1 MQTNAAMYVGYA
13 DDDEDVDSIMKKFKA
28 LEEVAEAK
36 RSAGAAD
43 LSEEDLVKAVGLR
56 VGCGVDYSMD
66 ADRAGAGGASGSRH
80 RGPKGEHVQ
89 TGEVQI
95 VPAHV
100 APEELDAADAADA
113 KRRLKAGPDY
123 LPPAQRR
130 DEQVTMPS
138 LVPLELNKDV
148 VMVELEGIYAA
159 CREAAFAAMPA
170 SVAEEERHAFLDAL
184 TRELRLMA
192 ARGTPKEE
200 RTLEKAAH
208 KVVETIEKAY
218 EKTTTVASSAPIVD
232 APDDG
237 ASTMAP
243 DAARRCA
250 AALARAAARD
260 SKSGSKSALRVRSKG
275 TGLICVRPG
284 GIAPNT
290 YLGAY
295 CGELYPGWRWYEKEA
310 AAQAVRRDV
319 RTSLDEV
326 PVFYN
331 AAVER
336 DGDDPRGYDCLFIDG
351 AVKGSILTRASHSC
365 APNAAM
371 RVRVRDGAYAVEMAS
386 VERVRVGDE
395 ICWDYRCRTDSERE
409 MRAALCLCGSR
420 QCRVSYLH
428 FAGHDDTSCVLKKR
442 GTVAHFTAA
451 LLRACGP
458 CGDGRARTERDSVA
472 NESNALSSGSAAAAA
487 AADAAL
493 ARRAAQAG
501 FKAGTRD
508 APGVLFGLPAWL
520 TRYVAFCV
528 AFAAEEREALAE
540 VLEARFAA
548 ETNASDEKVTR
559 ATTESGANESKSA
572 SRLDAEAE
580 AEGVHAGRLQSLAV
594 TLDKVRHVLVHAC
607 GGEDKI
613 ATAPPPL
620 AALDDAAATAHL
632 AATRRR
638 VADAARALGVDVPE
652 DRVSRSASHKKN
664 PSEYDEL
671 VEARRA
677 LASLATS
684 LRTQVAQVDTH
695 VVSAACSAA
704 ADLCDLA
711 ARTKTFFRAVPVRA
725 FESPFVQVGKF
736 DGGDAGTTRRASY
749 GPLSA
754 WAFLVTWHAEF
765 EERADRAL
773 ELETRGATRLPR
785 PDGPLRRS
793 AMRGGMN
800 ENAKASDLQT
810 FAAFGPK
817 KNPKI
822 PRGPIGAQPERFA
835 LDLLDASRGA
845 VFEPWP
851 AVLGWEWARLRDVA
865 DASLRQSEAGACED
879 AKTRRDEG
887 GETVGETRGSD
898 GVFGSPA
905 LDDALAEAEDADGVA
920 SADAEDASGADGS
933 YEDAA
938 MLLARARTRKSAS
951 DVETDDTLSA
961 PACVPAWNAD
971 RGLGVTFVAS
981 RGDQIALGPARRP
994 PRAPEVGGSARGG
1007 APNSLAKTL
1016 LEPPKAF
1023 SKSAPPEKK
1032 PATALPPRDDTTRL
1046 VERAMAEV
1054 ANTLAGSPSAIGSET
1069 FSAKTKTS
1077 ERVAAAPATDSE
1089 TDAAELRE
1097 NVAPTSRPRTPA
1109 YGDAFDASATCA
1121 GCGGPGADGHFL
1133 LCQGCPAG
1141 GHLDC
1146 LGLAAAP
1153 EGRWECEACEG
1164 GRLAGIRPP
1173 GRAGFEAAA
1182 AAAAAAGKVGGSAA
1196 GAAGAA
1202 GGVAGLSVVPGAVAP
1217 VPSVGPLATHHLAAS
1232 VVVDF
1237 VKGGAAARA
1246 AAEAAAASA
1255 AGESLGGEGLALG
1268 AKRSAREAFL
1278 DESADALAME
1288 RPRASFSASFP
1299 MPRTCAA
1306 AVAVECG
1313 GALGEFRVTEGL
1325 VHCFCRGCQ
1334 AACEVGLQPTNV
1346 FGLQAFEF
1354 HGGKGSA
1361 GKWKASVKAFP
1372 NGFPPELLRAEPG
1385 EEISTRRDAGEPLG
1399 NWLERECPEHPV
1411 LSRSRPS
1418 KD

>member
-1 MQTNAAMYVGYA
+1 MPRERRQAVQTNAAMYVGYA

-420 QCRVSYLH
+420 RCRVSYLH

-652 DRVSRSASHKKN
+652 DRVSRSASHKKK

-765 EERADRAL
+765 EERADGAL

-879 AKTRRDEG
+879 AKTQRDEG

-981 RGDQIALGPARRP
+981 RGDQIALGPRGARRARP
-994 PRAPEVGGSARGG
+994 KLAGRRAAERRTAERRTVSQKRKRFWSPRKLPRRNPQQRSPPATTPRVWWSARWPRWRTRWRAHRARFARWRKRPNASRRRPRLILKRMRRSLGKTSRLPRARARRR
-1007 APNSLAKTL
+1007 T
-1016 LEPPKAF
+1016 
-1023 SKSAPPEKK
+1023 
-1032 PATALPPRDDTTRL
+1032 ATRSTR
-1046 VERAMAEV
+1046 R
-1054 ANTLAGSPSAIGSET
+1054 
-1069 FSAKTKTS
+1069 
-1077 ERVAAAPATDSE
+1077 R
-1089 TDAAELRE
+1089 R
-1097 NVAPTSRPRTPA
+1097 
-1109 YGDAFDASATCA
+1109 
-1121 GCGGPGADGHFL
+1121 
-1133 LCQGCPAG
+1133 
-1141 GHLDC
+1141 
-1146 LGLAAAP
+1146 
-1153 EGRWECEACEG
+1153 
-1164 GRLAGIRPP
+1164 
-1173 GRAGFEAAA
+1173 
-1182 AAAAAAGKVGGSAA
+1182 
-1196 GAAGAA
+1196 
-1202 GGVAGLSVVPGAVAP
+1202 
-1217 VPSVGPLATHHLAAS
+1217 
-1232 VVVDF
+1232 
-1237 VKGGAAARA
+1237 ARA
-1246 AAEAAAASA
+1246 AAGPARTGTSCCARAAPRAGTWTASGSPPRPRGAGSARRARGGGWRASARPDAPASRRRRRRRRRRARWVGRRRVRPAPPAAWPASPWSRARWRPCPRSGRSPPTTWRRPSWWTSSGAPRAPPPRRRRRRRRTRASA
-1255 AGESLGGEGLALG
+1255 ARASRSAPSAARARRFWTRARTRLRWKGLARPSRRPSRCRG
-1268 AKRSAREAFL
+1268 RARRQWRW
-1278 DESADALAME
+1278 S
-1288 RPRASFSASFP
+1288 
-1299 MPRTCAA
+1299 AA
-1306 AVAVECG
+1306 ALWAS
-1313 GALGEFRVTEGL
+1313 
-1325 VHCFCRGCQ
+1325 
-1334 AACEVGLQPTNV
+1334 
-1346 FGLQAFEF
+1346 
-1354 HGGKGSA
+1354 SA
-1361 GKWKASVKAFP
+1361 
-1372 NGFPPELLRAEPG
+1372 
-1385 EEISTRRDAGEPLG
+1385 
-1399 NWLERECPEHPV
+1399 
-1411 LSRSRPS
+1411 
-1418 KD
+1418 

>member
-1 MQTNAAMYVGYA
+1 MPRERRQAVQTNAAMYVGYA

-420 QCRVSYLH
+420 RCRVSYLH

-638 VADAARALGVDVPE
+638 VADARARSVWTCRKIECLAPPVTRRSLPSTTSSSKLGARWRRWRRRCARKSRKSTRTSSRR
-652 DRVSRSASHKKN
+652 RV
-664 PSEYDEL
+664 
-671 VEARRA
+671 RRRRIC
-677 LASLATS
+677 ATS
-684 LRTQVAQVDTH
+684 RH
-695 VVSAACSAA
+695 ERRRSSA
-704 ADLCDLA
+704 
-711 ARTKTFFRAVPVRA
+711 RF
-725 FESPFVQVGKF
+725 PFV
-736 DGGDAGTTRRASY
+736 RSSPRSCRWAS
-749 GPLSA
+749 STA
-754 WAFLVTWHAEF
+754 
-765 EERADRAL
+765 
-773 ELETRGATRLPR
+773 AT
-785 PDGPLRRS
+785 
-793 AMRGGMN
+793 
-800 ENAKASDLQT
+800 
-810 FAAFGPK
+810 
-817 KNPKI
+817 
-822 PRGPIGAQPERFA
+822 
-835 LDLLDASRGA
+835 
-845 VFEPWP
+845 
-851 AVLGWEWARLRDVA
+851 
-865 DASLRQSEAGACED
+865 
-879 AKTRRDEG
+879 
-887 GETVGETRGSD
+887 
-898 GVFGSPA
+898 
-905 LDDALAEAEDADGVA
+905 
-920 SADAEDASGADGS
+920 
-933 YEDAA
+933 
-938 MLLARARTRKSAS
+938 
-951 DVETDDTLSA
+951 
-961 PACVPAWNAD
+961 
-971 RGLGVTFVAS
+971 
-981 RGDQIALGPARRP
+981 PARR
-994 PRAPEVGGSARGG
+994 GAR
-1007 APNSLAKTL
+1007 
-1016 LEPPKAF
+1016 
-1023 SKSAPPEKK
+1023 
-1032 PATALPPRDDTTRL
+1032 
-1046 VERAMAEV
+1046 
-1054 ANTLAGSPSAIGSET
+1054 
-1069 FSAKTKTS
+1069 
-1077 ERVAAAPATDSE
+1077 
-1089 TDAAELRE
+1089 
-1097 NVAPTSRPRTPA
+1097 RT
-1109 YGDAFDASATCA
+1109 
-1121 GCGGPGADGHFL
+1121 
-1133 LCQGCPAG
+1133 
-1141 GHLDC
+1141 
-1146 LGLAAAP
+1146 GL
-1153 EGRWECEACEG
+1153 
-1164 GRLAGIRPP
+1164 
-1173 GRAGFEAAA
+1173 
-1182 AAAAAAGKVGGSAA
+1182 
-1196 GAAGAA
+1196 
-1202 GGVAGLSVVPGAVAP
+1202 
-1217 VPSVGPLATHHLAAS
+1217 
-1232 VVVDF
+1232 
-1237 VKGGAAARA
+1237 
-1246 AAEAAAASA
+1246 
-1255 AGESLGGEGLALG
+1255 
-1268 AKRSAREAFL
+1268 
-1278 DESADALAME
+1278 
-1288 RPRASFSASFP
+1288 
-1299 MPRTCAA
+1299 
-1306 AVAVECG
+1306 
-1313 GALGEFRVTEGL
+1313 
-1325 VHCFCRGCQ
+1325 
-1334 AACEVGLQPTNV
+1334 
-1346 FGLQAFEF
+1346 
-1354 HGGKGSA
+1354 
-1361 GKWKASVKAFP
+1361 
-1372 NGFPPELLRAEPG
+1372 
-1385 EEISTRRDAGEPLG
+1385 
-1399 NWLERECPEHPV
+1399 
-1411 LSRSRPS
+1411 
-1418 KD
+1418 

>member
-1 MQTNAAMYVGYA
+1 MPRERRQAVQTNAAMYVGYA

-148 VMVELEGIYAA
+148 VMVELEGIDAA

-170 SVAEEERHAFLDAL
+170 SVAEDERHAFLDAL

-208 KVVETIEKAY
+208 EVAETIEKA
-218 EKTTTVASSAPIVD
+218 SNVD
-232 APDDG
+232 APNDG
-237 ASTMAP
+237 GVSTMAP

-319 RTSLDEV
+319 RVSLDEV

-336 DGDDPRGYDCLFIDG
+336 DGDDPRGYDVLFIDG
-351 AVKGSILTRASHSC
+351 ALKGSILTRASHSC

-420 QCRVSYLH
+420 RCRVSYLH
-428 FAGHDDTSCVLKKR
+428 FAGHDDASCVLKKK

-458 CGDGRARTERDSVA
+458 CGDGRARTTEKESNA
-472 NESNALSSGSAAAAA
+472 SNESNALVSGSAAAAA

-548 ETNASDEKVTR
+548 ETTETSD
-559 ATTESGANESKSA
+559 ESKSA
-572 SRLDAEAE
+572 SRLEAEAE

-594 TLDKVRHVLVHAC
+594 TLDKVRHVLVNAC

-620 AALDDAAATAHL
+620 AALDDAAVTARL

-638 VADAARALGVDVPE
+638 VPTPRARSVWTCRKIECLAPPVTRRSLPSTTSSWKRGARWRRWRRRCARSPTSRIRRWTRKSSRRQPRRRRTCVTSRRVRRRSSARFPFVRSSPRSCRWASSTAATPGRCAALRTGRSACGRFWSPGTPS
-652 DRVSRSASHKKN
+652 SRSAPIACWKRTR
-664 PSEYDEL
+664 
-671 VEARRA
+671 VARRGFRD
-677 LASLATS
+677 
-684 LRTQVAQVDTH
+684 RT
-695 VVSAACSAA
+695 
-704 ADLCDLA
+704 
-711 ARTKTFFRAVPVRA
+711 AR
-725 FESPFVQVGKF
+725 
-736 DGGDAGTTRRASY
+736 Y
-749 GPLSA
+749 
-754 WAFLVTWHAEF
+754 
-765 EERADRAL
+765 
-773 ELETRGATRLPR
+773 
-785 PDGPLRRS
+785 
-793 AMRGGMN
+793 
-800 ENAKASDLQT
+800 
-810 FAAFGPK
+810 
-817 KNPKI
+817 
-822 PRGPIGAQPERFA
+822 
-835 LDLLDASRGA
+835 
-845 VFEPWP
+845 
-851 AVLGWEWARLRDVA
+851 
-865 DASLRQSEAGACED
+865 
-879 AKTRRDEG
+879 
-887 GETVGETRGSD
+887 
-898 GVFGSPA
+898 
-905 LDDALAEAEDADGVA
+905 
-920 SADAEDASGADGS
+920 
-933 YEDAA
+933 
-938 MLLARARTRKSAS
+938 
-951 DVETDDTLSA
+951 
-961 PACVPAWNAD
+961 
-971 RGLGVTFVAS
+971 
-981 RGDQIALGPARRP
+981 
-994 PRAPEVGGSARGG
+994 GG
-1007 APNSLAKTL
+1007 A
-1016 LEPPKAF
+1016 
-1023 SKSAPPEKK
+1023 
-1032 PATALPPRDDTTRL
+1032 R
-1046 VERAMAEV
+1046 
-1054 ANTLAGSPSAIGSET
+1054 
-1069 FSAKTKTS
+1069 
-1077 ERVAAAPATDSE
+1077 
-1089 TDAAELRE
+1089 
-1097 NVAPTSRPRTPA
+1097 
-1109 YGDAFDASATCA
+1109 
-1121 GCGGPGADGHFL
+1121 
-1133 LCQGCPAG
+1133 
-1141 GHLDC
+1141 
-1146 LGLAAAP
+1146 
-1153 EGRWECEACEG
+1153 
-1164 GRLAGIRPP
+1164 
-1173 GRAGFEAAA
+1173 
-1182 AAAAAAGKVGGSAA
+1182 
-1196 GAAGAA
+1196 
-1202 GGVAGLSVVPGAVAP
+1202 
-1217 VPSVGPLATHHLAAS
+1217 
-1232 VVVDF
+1232 
-1237 VKGGAAARA
+1237 
-1246 AAEAAAASA
+1246 
-1255 AGESLGGEGLALG
+1255 
-1268 AKRSAREAFL
+1268 
-1278 DESADALAME
+1278 
-1288 RPRASFSASFP
+1288 
-1299 MPRTCAA
+1299 
-1306 AVAVECG
+1306 
-1313 GALGEFRVTEGL
+1313 
-1325 VHCFCRGCQ
+1325 
-1334 AACEVGLQPTNV
+1334 
-1346 FGLQAFEF
+1346 
-1354 HGGKGSA
+1354 
-1361 GKWKASVKAFP
+1361 
-1372 NGFPPELLRAEPG
+1372 
-1385 EEISTRRDAGEPLG
+1385 
-1399 NWLERECPEHPV
+1399 
-1411 LSRSRPS
+1411 
-1418 KD
+1418 

>member
-1 MQTNAAMYVGYA
+1 MPRERRQAVQTNAAMYVGYA

-148 VMVELEGIYAA
+148 VMVELEGIDAA

-170 SVAEEERHAFLDAL
+170 SVAEDERHAFLDAL

-208 KVVETIEKAY
+208 EVAETIEKA
-218 EKTTTVASSAPIVD
+218 SNVD
-232 APDDG
+232 APNDG
-237 ASTMAP
+237 GVSTMAP

-319 RTSLDEV
+319 RVSLDEV

-336 DGDDPRGYDCLFIDG
+336 DGDDPRGYDVLFIDG
-351 AVKGSILTRASHSC
+351 ALKGSILTRASHSC

-420 QCRVSYLH
+420 RCRVSYLH
-428 FAGHDDTSCVLKKR
+428 FAGHDDASCVLKKK

-458 CGDGRARTERDSVA
+458 CGDGRARTTEKDSFA
-472 NESNALSSGSAAAAA
+472 NESNALVSGSAAAAA

-548 ETNASDEKVTR
+548 ETNASDE
-559 ATTESGANESKSA
+559 SKSA
-572 SRLDAEAE
+572 SRLEAEAE

-594 TLDKVRHVLVHAC
+594 TLDKVRHVLVNAC

-620 AALDDAAATAHL
+620 AALDDAAVTAHL

-638 VADAARALGVDVPE
+638 VADAARALGMDVPE
-652 DRVSRSASHKKN
+652 DRVSRSASHKKK

-684 LRTQVAQVDTH
+684 LRALPDVSNSAMDTQ
-695 VVSAACSAA
+695 VVSAAASAA

-711 ARTKTFFRAVPVRA
+711 ACTKTFFRAVPVRA

-736 DGGDAGTTRRASY
+736 DGGDAGTVRRASY
-749 GPLSA
+749 GPLSV

-765 EERADRAL
+765 EERADRVL
-773 ELETRGATRLPR
+773 ETHTRGATRVPR

-793 AMRGGMN
+793 AMSGSS
-800 ENAKASDLQT
+800 AASQNQQPKVSGLQT
-810 FAAFGPK
+810 FAAFGRGPK
-817 KNPKI
+817 V

-835 LDLLDASRGA
+835 IDLLETRRGD

-865 DASLRQSEAGACED
+865 DASLRQSEARACED

-887 GETVGETRGSD
+887 EVGESRGSD

-905 LDDALAEAEDADGVA
+905 LDDALAEAEDARVAGVA
-920 SADAEDASGADGS
+920 SGGADCS

-938 MLLARARTRKSAS
+938 VLLARARARKSVS
-951 DVETDDTLSA
+951 DVETDDALNA

-971 RGLGVTFVAS
+971 RGLGATFVAS
-981 RGDQIALGPARRP
+981 RGGVLGPARRP
-994 PRAPEVGGSARGG
+994 PRA
-1007 APNSLAKTL
+1007 APRNSLAKTL
-1016 LEPPKAF
+1016 LESPKAP
-1023 SKSAPPEKK
+1023 SKSTPEK
-1032 PATALPPRDDTTRL
+1032 PAALLPRDDTTRL

-1054 ANTLAGSPSAIGSET
+1054 ANTLAGSPGAIGSGT
-1069 FSAKTKTS
+1069 FSAKTS
-1077 ERVAAAPATDSE
+1077 ERVAAPATGAE
-1089 TDAAELRE
+1089 TDAAEQRE
-1097 NVAPTSRPRTPA
+1097 NVAPASRPRTPA

-1232 VVVDF
+1232 VLVDF

-1246 AAEAAAASA
+1246 AAEASAAPA
-1255 AGESLGGEGLALG
+1255 AGESLPLGGSQGVGATG

-1278 DESADALAME
+1278 DESAPDALAME
-1288 RPRASFSASFP
+1288 RNQPRASVSVSATFP

>member
-1 MQTNAAMYVGYA
+1 MPRERRQAVQTNAAMYVGYA

-148 VMVELEGIYAA
+148 VMVELEGIDAA

-170 SVAEEERHAFLDAL
+170 SVAEDERHAFLDAL

-208 KVVETIEKAY
+208 KVAETIEKA
-218 EKTTTVASSAPIVD
+218 SNVD
-232 APDDG
+232 APNDG
-237 ASTMAP
+237 GVSTMAP

-260 SKSGSKSALRVRSKG
+260 SKSGSKSVLRVRSKG

-319 RTSLDEV
+319 RVSLDEV

-336 DGDDPRGYDCLFIDG
+336 DGDDPRGYDVLFIDG
-351 AVKGSILTRASHSC
+351 ALKGSILTRASHSC

-420 QCRVSYLH
+420 RCRVSYLH
-428 FAGHDDTSCVLKKR
+428 FAGHDDASCVLKKK

-458 CGDGRARTERDSVA
+458 CGDGRARTTTE
-472 NESNALSSGSAAAAA
+472 NESNALVSGSAAAAA
-487 AADAAL
+487 DADAAL

-548 ETNASDEKVTR
+548 ETNASDE
-559 ATTESGANESKSA
+559 SKSA
-572 SRLDAEAE
+572 SRLEAEAE

-594 TLDKVRHVLVHAC
+594 TLDKVRHVLVNAC

-620 AALDDAAATAHL
+620 AALDDAAVTAHL

-638 VADAARALGVDVPE
+638 VADAARALGMDVPE
-652 DRVSRSASHKKN
+652 DRVSRSASHKKK

-684 LRTQVAQVDTH
+684 LRALPDVSNSAMDTQ
-695 VVSAACSAA
+695 VVSAAASAA

-711 ARTKTFFRAVPVRA
+711 ACTKTFFRAVPVRA

-736 DGGDAGTTRRASY
+736 DGGDAGTVRRASY
-749 GPLSA
+749 GPLSV

-765 EERADRAL
+765 EERADRVL
-773 ELETRGATRLPR
+773 ETHTRGATRVPR

-793 AMRGGMN
+793 AMSGSS
-800 ENAKASDLQT
+800 AASQNQEPKVSGLQT
-810 FAAFGPK
+810 FAAFGRGPK
-817 KNPKI
+817 V

-835 LDLLDASRGA
+835 IDLLETRRGD

-865 DASLRQSEAGACED
+865 DASLRQSEARACED

-887 GETVGETRGSD
+887 EVGESRGSD

-905 LDDALAEAEDADGVA
+905 LDDALAEAEDARVAGVA
-920 SADAEDASGADGS
+920 SGGADCS

-938 MLLARARTRKSAS
+938 VLLARARARKSVS
-951 DVETDDTLSA
+951 DVETDDALNA

-971 RGLGVTFVAS
+971 RGLGATFVAS
-981 RGDQIALGPARRP
+981 RGGVLGPARRP
-994 PRAPEVGGSARGG
+994 PRAP

-1016 LEPPKAF
+1016 LESPKAP
-1023 SKSAPPEKK
+1023 SK
-1032 PATALPPRDDTTRL
+1032 PAALLPRDDTTRL

-1054 ANTLAGSPSAIGSET
+1054 ANTLAGSPGAIGSGT
-1069 FSAKTKTS
+1069 FSAKTS
-1077 ERVAAAPATDSE
+1077 QRVAAPATGAE
-1089 TDAAELRE
+1089 TDAAEQRE
-1097 NVAPTSRPRTPA
+1097 NVAPASRPRTPA

-1237 VKGGAAARA
+1237 VKGDAAARA
-1246 AAEAAAASA
+1246 AAEASAAPA
-1255 AGESLGGEGLALG
+1255 AGESLPLGGEGLGSAALG

-1278 DESADALAME
+1278 DESAPDALAME
-1288 RPRASFSASFP
+1288 RNQPRASVSVSATFP

>member
-36 RSAGAAD
+36 RSAGAAN

-66 ADRAGAGGASGSRH
+66 ADRTNAAGTSGSRH

-89 TGEVQI
+89 TGVVQI

-113 KRRLKAGPDY
+113 KRRLKAGPHY
-123 LPPAQRR
+123 LPPAQRAA
-130 DEQVTMPS
+130 EQVTMPS
-138 LVPLELNKDV
+138 LVPLELHKDV
-148 VMVELEGIYAA
+148 VMVELEGIDAR
-159 CREAAFAAMPA
+159 CREAAFDALPT
-170 SVAEEERHAFLDAL
+170 SVPEDERHAFLDAM

-192 ARGTPKEE
+192 ARDTPRAE
-200 RTLEKAAH
+200 RTLENAARA
-208 KVVETIEKAY
+208 VVDALEKAV
-218 EKTTTVASSAPIVD
+218 KTAAVCSVD
-232 APDDG
+232 
-237 ASTMAP
+237 P

-250 AALARAAARD
+250 AALARAIAKEQSSSRGS
-260 SKSGSKSALRVRSKG
+260 SKGSPKGALHVHSKG

-284 GIAPNT
+284 GIPKNT

-319 RTSLDEV
+319 RREDEV

-351 AVKGSILTRASHSC
+351 AVRGSILTRASHSC

-371 RVRVRDGAYAVEMAS
+371 RVRVRDGSYAVEMAS
-386 VERVRVGDE
+386 IERVNVGDE

-420 QCRVSYLH
+420 ACRVSYLH
-428 FAGHDDTSCVLKKR
+428 FAGHDSTSCVLKER

-458 CGDGRARTERDSVA
+458 CGDGRGGDGDGADG
-472 NESNALSSGSAAAAA
+472 SGSVDAAAAA

-493 ARRAAQAG
+493 ARRAAKAG
-501 FKAGTRD
+501 FKVGTRE
-508 APGVLFGLPAWL
+508 APGVLFNLPAWL

-528 AFAAEEREALAE
+528 EYVREEREALART
-540 VLEARFAA
+540 LEARFTAERAAAARTDGEGGGDEDASVPSPAHAAA
-548 ETNASDEKVTR
+548 EVAAE
-559 ATTESGANESKSA
+559 
-572 SRLDAEAE
+572 AEAE
-580 AEGVHAGRLQSLAV
+580 AEGVAAGRLQSLAV
-594 TLDKVRHVLVHAC
+594 TLDKVRHVLSAAC
-607 GGEDKI
+607 GGEDKL

-620 AALDDAAATAHL
+620 AALDDAAAAAHL

-638 VADAARALGVDVPE
+638 VADAARALGLDVSEPA
-652 DRVSRSASHKKN
+652 SRSAGRRT
-664 PSEYDEL
+664 EYDEL
-671 VEARRA
+671 ADARRA
-677 LASLATS
+677 LAELATA
-684 LRTQVAQVDTH
+684 LRAPEAAKDAAKDAGVDVASV
-695 VVSAACSAA
+695 AAAARAA

-711 ARTKTFFRAVPVRA
+711 AGTKTFFRAVPVRP
-725 FESPFVQVGKF
+725 FESPFVQVGAW
-736 DGGDAGTTRRASY
+736 GGDAGTVRRASY
-749 GPLSA
+749 GPLA
-754 WAFLVTWHAEF
+754 PWAFLVTWHAEF
-765 EERADRAL
+765 EEHAERAL
-773 ELETRGATRLPR
+773 DLRTRGATRLPR
-785 PDGPLRRS
+785 PDGPLRRACLS
-793 AMRGGMN
+793 GSNAPAERSSRSNDAGGL
-800 ENAKASDLQT
+800 EGTQKT
-810 FAAFGPK
+810 
-817 KNPKI
+817 
-822 PRGPIGAQPERFA
+822 PRGPIGAQGDGFA
-835 LDLLDASRGA
+835 LDLLDAGKGA
-845 VFEPWP
+845 FESWP
-851 AVLGWEWARLRDVA
+851 APRGWEWARLRDVA
-865 DASLRQSEAGACED
+865 DACLRAGDGAASAKAPGAEEGSEAA
-879 AKTRRDEG
+879 A
-887 GETVGETRGSD
+887 RGSD

-905 LDDALAEAEDADGVA
+905 LDEALAEEDDVVSGKTHQDA
-920 SADAEDASGADGS
+920 SA
-933 YEDAA
+933 
-938 MLLARARTRKSAS
+938 LLVAARARKDDADLDGDDALRSA
-951 DVETDDTLSA
+951 
-961 PACVPAWNAD
+961 ACVPAWNAD
-971 RGLGVTFVAS
+971 RGLGATFVAS
-981 RGDQIALGPARRP
+981 REGLLGPKRRA
-994 PRAPEVGGSARGG
+994 PRAGPA
-1007 APNSLAKTL
+1007 AA
-1016 LEPPKAF
+1016 
-1023 SKSAPPEKK
+1023 PEKK
-1032 PATALPPRDDTTRL
+1032 PTAAAAAAAAASKPAPPPRATAPPLPRDDTTRL

-1054 ANTLAGSPSAIGSET
+1054 ANTLASGVEPGSRLGEGGSER
-1069 FSAKTKTS
+1069 A
-1077 ERVAAAPATDSE
+1077 VAAREAGASEEGDETGRETVAPA
-1089 TDAAELRE
+1089 A
-1097 NVAPTSRPRTPA
+1097 RPPAPA
-1109 YGDAFDASATCA
+1109 YGDAFDASAACVV
-1121 GCGGPGADGHFL
+1121 CGGLGADGHFL
-1133 LCQGCPAG
+1133 LCQGCPVGA
-1141 GHLDC
+1141 HVDC

-1182 AAAAAAGKVGGSAA
+1182 AAAAAAGKLGGPASA
-1196 GAAGAA
+1196 AAGAA

-1217 VPSVGPLATHHLAAS
+1217 VPSVGPLAVHHLAAS

-1237 VKGGAAARA
+1237 VKGGGAS
-1246 AAEAAAASA
+1246 AAAAAAPAPADDA
-1255 AGESLGGEGLALG
+1255 AGAG
-1268 AKRSAREAFL
+1268 AGVGVGVGAGSKRSAREAFL
-1278 DESADALAME
+1278 DESADGVGTGA
-1288 RPRASFSASFP
+1288 RATGAGFGSASPGPGGSGRRAEASFP
-1299 MPRTCAA
+1299 MPRTCAS

-1372 NGFPPELLRAEPG
+1372 TGFPPELLRAEPG
-1385 EEISTRRDAGEPLG
+1385 EEVSVRRDAGEPLG

-1418 KD
+1418 KT